1 VVVGG
6 GCVLYL
12 NLRDLRTT
20 VTIQLEPAYQLH
32 AVEVPM
38 TLEAVLSSLNTIIH
52 SAGTSTFSL

>member
-1 VVVGG
+1 M
-6 GCVLYL
+6 
-12 NLRDLRTT
+12 T

-52 SAGTSTFSL
+52 SAGTSTSISLVCRVPLS